1 MATIKEL
8 QERKDT
14 VDGSV
19 KGLLKSFDEQGKSW
33 KDDEQRAAFKKAN
46 DDYSAVNAE
55 LRTAREAADEVE
67 AARKLIEADESRS
80 VNHGKTIPGRED
92 SDHVKPLGGDE
103 GRSGGFTD
111 AEYGVALSGWC
122 RGPKWATSEERAAMT
137 KCDLSFAEQEPNI
150 EARHHALEQVEK
162 RQYRKPEG
170 REQRALSAQTYNK
183 GGAVVAQTLY
193 GVIEQNML
201 AFGGIRQVADE
212 MVTGTGEQFTWPT
225 FDDTTNT
232 SSQIGENV
240 DSGTATDP
248 TFGGVV
254 WNAYK
259 QSSGVLKVSFETLQD
274 AVVDIASIIGEA
286 LGTRIGRKTNAL
298 YTVDGT
304 GAGQPKS
311 IINSSV
317 SGVTTA
323 SATAITFR
331 EIMAL
336 IHSIDPAYR
345 SAPGVG
351 FMMHDN
357 ILLAVRQLQDSQ
369 NRPLYVSG
377 LVDGMPDKILGF
389 NVTINQA
396 MANAV
401 ATTNKTMLFGKMSAY
416 KIRRVGGLRM
426 YRLEERYREMDQTGF
441 VCFAREDGNLL
452 TAGTSPVKFMTQA

>member
-8 QERKDT
+8 QERKNT
-14 VDGSV
+14 VDGAV
-19 KGLLKSFDEQGKSW
+19 KGLLKSFDDQGKSW
-33 KDDEQRAAFKKAN
+33 KDDEQRAAFKAAN
-46 DDYSAVNAE
+46 DDYSEVNAE
-55 LRTAREAADEVE
+55 LRAAKEQADEVE
-67 AARKLIEADESRS
+67 VARKAIEDSEARS
-80 VNHGKTIPGRED
+80 VNHGKVIPGRED
-92 SDHVKPLGGDE
+92 TSHTKPLGGDE

-111 AEYGVALSGWC
+111 ADYGVALSGWC
-122 RGPKWATSEERAAMT
+122 RGPRWATAEERAAMV
-137 KCDLSFAEQEPNI
+137 KCDLSFGEQEPNI
-150 EARHHALEQVEK
+150 EARHHAMENVEK
-162 RQYRKPEG
+162 RQH
-170 REQRALSAQTYNK
+170 QRANVERRDLTTQIYGK
-183 GGAVVAQTLY
+183 GGAVVAQTLHN
-193 GVIEQNML
+193 VIEMNML

-225 FDDTTNT
+225 FDDTTNV
-232 SSQIGENV
+232 SAQLGEGVTVPAAN
-240 DSGTATDP
+240 DP
-248 TFGGVV
+248 AFGGVV

-286 LGTRIGRKTNAL
+286 LGTRIGRKTNSL

-304 GAGQPKS
+304 GAGQPRS
-311 IINSSV
+311 IINASS

-389 NVTINQA
+389 NVTINQS
-396 MANAV
+396 MANAA
-401 ATTNKTMLFGKMSAY
+401 ATANKTMLFGKLSAY

-426 YRLEERYREMDQTGF
+426 YRLEERYRDEDKTGF
-441 VCFAREDGNLL
+441 ICFSREDGNLL
-452 TAGTSPVKFMTQA
+452 TAGTAPVKYMTQA